1 MVVQVQALSQPRR
14 MVAQAARSPL
24 AIAGLISF
32 AISVLMLAVP
42 IFSLQV
48 FDRVLGSGSRDT
60 LIALVLITGLAL
72 TALGLLETVR
82 TSVLARLSTRLGA
95 RLSPPLLAAGAQA
108 GDPGQG
114 LRDLT
119 QLRQTLAG
127 PTLTAIFDA
136 PWLPIALTLVWFLHP
151 ILGYFGLVS
160 ALVLSV
166 LAVMGDV
173 VARRRLKDAN
183 ALSPKAQRQVAA
195 LGRQREVVTAM
206 GLLPNLQARFAKLHD
221 QVLVLQQRAYER
233 GGMVSGIA
241 RSARLMIQAGVMAL
255 GALLVLQSELTAGG
269 MIAASILLSRALAP
283 IEQMLSGWRSLV
295 QASECWQRLKAL
307 LAHAPAGMD
316 ALPLPPPAG
325 AVTFDRVAFN
335 VDERPVLRPCSFSI
349 EPGEFLGI
357 VGPSGAGKSTLCR
370 LMVGVL
376 TPSAGI
382 VRLDGVDIATQS
394 RAVLGPYIGYLPQH
408 TGFFAGTVAENIARM
423 APDPAP
429 ELVVA
434 AAQAAGVHDLIL
446 RLPKGYDTTLGDEG
460 APLSAGQRQR
470 LGLARTIYGE
480 PKVVILDEPNAH
492 LDGAGEQAL
501 ANALAVLKEQRATVV
516 LVTHRLNILRHAD
529 RVLVMENGGIERV
542 GPRDAVLGEL
552 IRPARVA

>member
-1 MVVQVQALSQPRR
+1 MVVQVQAPSQPRR

-127 PTLTAIFDA
+127 PALTAIFDA

-160 ALVLSV
+160 ALVLTV

-183 ALSPKAQRQVAA
+183 ALSPKAQRQVDA

-206 GLLPNLQARFAKLHD
+206 GILPNLQARFAKLHD

-295 QASECWQRLKAL
+295 QASECWQRLKVL

-408 TGFFAGTVAENIARM
+408 TGLFAGTVAENIARM

-480 PKVVILDEPNAH
+480 PKLVILDEPNAH

-552 IRPARVA
+552 MRPARVA

>member
-1 MVVQVQALSQPRR
+1 MVHVQALTTPRR

-72 TALGLLETVR
+72 MALGLLETVR
-82 TSVLARLSTRLGA
+82 TAVLARLSTRLGA

-119 QLRQTLAG
+119 QLRQTMSG
-127 PTLTAIFDA
+127 PALTAIFDA
-136 PWLPIALTLVWFLHP
+136 PWLPIALTLVWLLHP
-151 ILGYFGLVS
+151 VLGYFGLVS
-160 ALVLSV
+160 ALLLTV

-183 ALSPKAQRQVAA
+183 VLSPKAQRQVDA

-206 GLLPNLQARFAKLHD
+206 GILPNLQARFAKLHD
-221 QVLVLQQRAYER
+221 QVLVLQQHAYER

-255 GALLVLQSELTAGG
+255 GALLVLRGELTSGG
-269 MIAASILLSRALAP
+269 MIASSILLSRALAP

-295 QASECWQRLKAL
+295 QASECWQRLKVL
-307 LAHAPAGMD
+307 LAHAPAGMH

-325 AVTFDRVAFN
+325 AVTLDRVTFN
-335 VDERPVLRPCSFSI
+335 VDERPVLRPCSLYI
-349 EPGEFLGI
+349 EAGEFLGI

-376 TPSAGI
+376 TPSAGT

-394 RAVLGPYIGYLPQH
+394 RAVLGPHVGYLPQH
-408 TGFFAGTVAENIARM
+408 TGLFAGTVAENIARM
-423 APDPAP
+423 APDPDP
-429 ELVVA
+429 ERVVA
-434 AAQAAGVHDLIL
+434 AAQAAGVHELIL
-446 RLPKGYDTTLGDEG
+446 RLPKGYDTPLGDEG

-480 PKVVILDEPNAH
+480 PKLVILDEPNAH

-501 ANALAVLKEQRATVV
+501 ANALAVLKEHRATVV

-529 RVLVMENGGIERV
+529 RILVMENGGIERV
-542 GPRDAVLGEL
+542 GARDAILGEL
-552 IRPARVA
+552 MRPARVA

>member
-1 MVVQVQALSQPRR
+1 MVHVQALTTPRR

-72 TALGLLETVR
+72 MALGLLETVR
-82 TSVLARLSTRLGA
+82 TAVLARLSTRLGA

-119 QLRQTLAG
+119 QLRQTMSG
-127 PTLTAIFDA
+127 PALTAIFDA
-136 PWLPIALTLVWFLHP
+136 PWLPIALTLVWLLHP
-151 ILGYFGLVS
+151 VLGYFGLVS
-160 ALVLSV
+160 ALLLTV

-183 ALSPKAQRQVAA
+183 ALSPKAQRQVDA

-206 GLLPNLQARFAKLHD
+206 GILPNLQARFAKLHD
-221 QVLVLQQRAYER
+221 QVLVLQQHAYER

-255 GALLVLQSELTAGG
+255 GALLVLRGELTSGG
-269 MIAASILLSRALAP
+269 MIASSILLSRALAP

-295 QASECWQRLKAL
+295 QASECWQRLKVL
-307 LAHAPAGMD
+307 LAHAPAGMH

-325 AVTFDRVAFN
+325 AVTLDRVTFN
-335 VDERPVLRPCSFSI
+335 VDERPVLR
-349 EPGEFLGI
+349 
-357 VGPSGAGKSTLCR
+357 
-370 LMVGVL
+370 
-376 TPSAGI
+376 
-382 VRLDGVDIATQS
+382 
-394 RAVLGPYIGYLPQH
+394 AVQ
-408 TGFFAGTVAENIARM
+408 
-423 APDPAP
+423 
-429 ELVVA
+429 
-434 AAQAAGVHDLIL
+434 
-446 RLPKGYDTTLGDEG
+446 
-460 APLSAGQRQR
+460 PL
-470 LGLARTIYGE
+470 
-480 PKVVILDEPNAH
+480 
-492 LDGAGEQAL
+492 
-501 ANALAVLKEQRATVV
+501 
-516 LVTHRLNILRHAD
+516 HR
-529 RVLVMENGGIERV
+529 GG
-542 GPRDAVLGEL
+542 
-552 IRPARVA
+552 

>member
-1 MVVQVQALSQPRR
+1 MVHVQALTTPRR

-72 TALGLLETVR
+72 MALGLLETVR
-82 TSVLARLSTRLGA
+82 TAVLARLSTRLGA

-119 QLRQTLAG
+119 QLRQTMSG
-127 PTLTAIFDA
+127 PALTAIFDA
-136 PWLPIALTLVWFLHP
+136 PWLPIALTLVWLLHP
-151 ILGYFGLVS
+151 VLGYFGLVS
-160 ALVLSV
+160 ALLLTV

-183 ALSPKAQRQVAA
+183 VLSPKAQRQVDA

-206 GLLPNLQARFAKLHD
+206 GILPNLQARFAKLHD
-221 QVLVLQQRAYER
+221 QVLVLQQHAYER

-241 RSARLMIQAGVMAL
+241 RSSRLMIQAGVMAL
-255 GALLVLQSELTAGG
+255 GALLVLRGELTSGG
-269 MIAASILLSRALAP
+269 MIASSILLSRALAP

-295 QASECWQRLKAL
+295 QASECWQRLKVL
-307 LAHAPAGMD
+307 LAHAPAGMH

-325 AVTFDRVAFN
+325 AVTLDRITFN
-335 VDERPVLRPCSFSI
+335 VDERPVLRACTLYI
-349 EPGEFLGI
+349 EAGEFLGI

-376 TPSAGI
+376 TPSAGT

-394 RAVLGPYIGYLPQH
+394 RAVLGPHVGYLPQH
-408 TGFFAGTVAENIARM
+408 TGLFAGTVAENIARM
-423 APDPAP
+423 APDPDP
-429 ELVVA
+429 ERVVA
-434 AAQAAGVHDLIL
+434 AAQAAGVHELIL
-446 RLPKGYDTTLGDEG
+446 RLPRGYDTPLGDEG

-480 PKVVILDEPNAH
+480 PKFVILDEPNAH

-501 ANALAVLKEQRATVV
+501 ANALAVLKEHRATVV

-529 RVLVMENGGIERV
+529 RILVMENGGIERV
-542 GPRDAVLGEL
+542 GARDAILGEL
-552 IRPARVA
+552 MRPARVA

>member
-1 MVVQVQALSQPRR
+1 MVQTSPRR
-14 MVAQAARSPL
+14 IVAEAARSPL
-24 AIAGLISF
+24 GLAALISF
-32 AISVLMLAVP
+32 AISILMLSVP

-60 LIALVLITGLAL
+60 LIALVLITSLAL
-72 TALGLLETVR
+72 AALGLLESVR
-82 TSVLARLSTRLGA
+82 ASVLARLSTRLGA
-95 RLSPPLLAAGAQA
+95 RLSPQLLAAGALT

-127 PTLTAIFDA
+127 PALTAIFDA
-136 PWLPIALTLVWFLHP
+136 PWLPIALTLVWLLHP
-151 ILGYFGLVS
+151 VLGYFGLVS
-160 ALVLSV
+160 ALVLTV
-166 LAVMGDV
+166 LAVMGDL

-183 ALSPKAQRQVAA
+183 ALSPRVQRQVDA

-206 GLLPNLQARFAKLHD
+206 GILPNLQARFAKLHD
-221 QVLVLQQRAYER
+221 QVLVLQQHAYER

-255 GALLVLQSELTAGG
+255 GALLVLQGELTSGG
-269 MIAASILLSRALAP
+269 MIASSILLSRALAP
-283 IEQMLSGWRSLV
+283 IEQMLTGWRSLV
-295 QASECWQRLKAL
+295 QASEGWQRLKVL
-307 LAHAPAGMD
+307 LAHAPAGRH

-325 AVTFDRVAFN
+325 AILLDRVAFD
-335 VDERPVLRPCSFSI
+335 VEERPVLRPCSLAI

-376 TPSAGI
+376 TPSAGT
-382 VRLDGVDIATQS
+382 VRLDGVDIDTQS

-408 TGFFAGTVAENIARM
+408 TGLFAGSVAENIARM
-423 APDPAP
+423 APDPEP
-429 ELVVA
+429 RLVVA
-434 AAQAAGVHDLIL
+434 AAQAAGVHELIL
-446 RLPKGYDTTLGDEG
+446 RLPKGYDTPLGDDG

-470 LGLARTIYGE
+470 LGLARAIYGE
-480 PKVVILDEPNAH
+480 PKLVILDEPNAH

-501 ANALAVLKEQRATVV
+501 ANALAVLKEHRATVV

-529 RVLVMENGGIERV
+529 RILVMENGGIERV
-542 GPRDAVLGEL
+542 GPRDAILGEL

>member
-1 MVVQVQALSQPRR
+1 MVHVQALTTPRR

-72 TALGLLETVR
+72 MALGLLETVR
-82 TSVLARLSTRLGA
+82 TAVLARLSTRLGA

-119 QLRQTLAG
+119 QLRQTMSG
-127 PTLTAIFDA
+127 PALTAIFDA
-136 PWLPIALTLVWFLHP
+136 PWLPIALTLVWLLHP
-151 ILGYFGLVS
+151 VLGYFGLVS
-160 ALVLSV
+160 ALLLTV

-183 ALSPKAQRQVAA
+183 ALSPKAQRQVDA

-206 GLLPNLQARFAKLHD
+206 GILPNLQARFAKLHD
-221 QVLVLQQRAYER
+221 QVLVLQQHAYER

-255 GALLVLQSELTAGG
+255 GALLVLRGELTSGG
-269 MIAASILLSRALAP
+269 MIASSILLSRALAP

-295 QASECWQRLKAL
+295 QASECWQRLKVL
-307 LAHAPAGMD
+307 LAHAPAGMH

-325 AVTFDRVAFN
+325 AVTLDRVTFN
-335 VDERPVLRPCSFSI
+335 VDERPVLRACSLYI
-349 EPGEFLGI
+349 EAGEFLGI

-382 VRLDGVDIATQS
+382 SPAGWRGHRHTESRRAGSPCRLPAAAHRPVRWHRRGKYRADG
-394 RAVLGPYIGYLPQH
+394 
-408 TGFFAGTVAENIARM
+408 AGS
-423 APDPAP
+423 DP
-429 ELVVA
+429 ERVVA
-434 AAQAAGVHDLIL
+434 AAQAAGVHELIL
-446 RLPKGYDTTLGDEG
+446 RLPKGYDTPLGDEG

-480 PKVVILDEPNAH
+480 PKLVILDEPNAH

-501 ANALAVLKEQRATVV
+501 ANALAVLKEHRATVV

-529 RVLVMENGGIERV
+529 RILVMENGGIERV
-542 GPRDAVLGEL
+542 GARDAILGEL
-552 IRPARVA
+552 MRPARVA